1 MYNDYRQTDF
11 FWGALVGGAVAT
23 LTTLL
28 FTTKKGKEVQEH
40 IENAYHDVEEAIKN
54 KMEASKEK
62 VEEGAGYVHK
72 KVAEAFKPNEDRSRS
87 KQEETSKAS
96 K

>member
-1 MYNDYRQTDF
+1 MYNDSRQTDF

-28 FTTKKGKEVQEH
+28 FTTKKGKEVQER
-40 IENAYHDVEEAIKN
+40 IGNAYNEVEEAIKN

-62 VEEGAGYVHK
+62 VAGAL
-72 KVAEAFKPNEDRSRS
+72 KPHEDHERS
-87 KQEETSKAS
+87 KHEETAKHSK
-96 K
+96 